1 MGTKK
6 TNSNIPL
13 KPFYGTGSKP
23 GEYPFTNGVY
33 PDMYRE
39 RLWTTR
45 QYAGFTSAEESN
57 KRYRYLIDQ
66 GVMGLSVAFDLPTQ
80 TGYDSD
86 HALAVGEIGK
96 VGVPI
101 CSVADMEI
109 LFNDIRLDKVS
120 VSMTINSTAAI
131 LLAFLIVAAERQGI
145 NRDKL
150 NGTVQNDILKEYI
163 ARGTYIYPP
172 KSSMRIITDIFEF
185 CSNEMPKWNTISIS
199 GYHIREAGSTA
210 VEELAFTLANGIA
223 YVQAAID
230 KGLDVNSF
238 GKRVSFFFNCHNHFF
253 EEIAKFRAARRIW
266 ATVMKKRFSATEP
279 KAMMCRFHT
288 QTAGSTLQAQQIDN
302 NVVRTTL
309 QATAAILGGTQ
320 SLHTNARDEAL
331 ALPSEKSAQLALRT
345 QQIIAH
351 ESGIPDVADPLAG
364 SEYVEALTDEL
375 ENSAM
380 ELINK
385 IDEIGGAV
393 IAIEQEYQQNEIA
406 SSAFDYQ
413 KAIDKGEN
421 IMVGVNKYTT
431 GLEEDIE
438 TQGIDEQAVS
448 QQLEQLK
455 KFKQNRN
462 DDVVQTSLSALKE
475 SASSEDNLMPPIV
488 HAVKARATLGEI
500 SDILRSVF
508 GEH

>member
-1 MGTKK
+1 M
-6 TNSNIPL
+6 I
-13 KPFYGTGSKP
+13 
-23 GEYPFTNGVY
+23 
-33 PDMYRE
+33 
-39 RLWTTR
+39 
-45 QYAGFTSAEESN
+45 
-57 KRYRYLIDQ
+57 
-66 GVMGLSVAFDLPTQ
+66 
-80 TGYDSD
+80 
-86 HALAVGEIGK
+86 
-96 VGVPI
+96 
-101 CSVADMEI
+101 
-109 LFNDIRLDKVS
+109 
-120 VSMTINSTAAI
+120 
-131 LLAFLIVAAERQGI
+131 
-145 NRDKL
+145 
-150 NGTVQNDILKEYI
+150 
-163 ARGTYIYPP
+163 
-172 KSSMRIITDIFEF
+172 EF
-185 CSNEMPKWNTISIS
+185 CSNHIPKWNTISIS

-238 GKRVSFFFNCHNHFF
+238 GKRISFFFNCHNHFF

-266 ATVMKKRFSATEP
+266 ATIMKKRFSATEP

-309 QATAAILGGTQ
+309 QATAAVLGGTQ
-320 SLHTNARDEAL
+320 SLHTNSRDEAL
-331 ALPSEKSAQLALRT
+331 ALPTEKSAKLALRT

-364 SEYVEALTDEL
+364 SEYIEALTDEL

-385 IDEIGGAV
+385 IDEMGGAV
-393 IAIEQEYQQNEIA
+393 IAIEQEYQQNEIE

-413 KAIDKGEN
+413 KSIDKGGN
-421 IMVGVNKYTT
+421 IMVGVNKYAN
-431 GLEEDIE
+431 GLEGEIE
-438 TQGIDEQAVS
+438 TQDIDEEAVS
-448 QQLEQLK
+448 QQLERLK
-455 KFKQNRN
+455 EFKQNRD
-462 DDVVQTSLSALKE
+462 DDVVQTSLSDLKE
-475 SASSEDNLMPPIV
+475 SASSKENLMPRIV

>member
-1 MGTKK
+1 M
-6 TNSNIPL
+6 
-13 KPFYGTGSKP
+13 
-23 GEYPFTNGVY
+23 
-33 PDMYRE
+33 
-39 RLWTTR
+39 
-45 QYAGFTSAEESN
+45 
-57 KRYRYLIDQ
+57 
-66 GVMGLSVAFDLPTQ
+66 
-80 TGYDSD
+80 
-86 HALAVGEIGK
+86 
-96 VGVPI
+96 
-101 CSVADMEI
+101 
-109 LFNDIRLDKVS
+109 
-120 VSMTINSTAAI
+120 
-131 LLAFLIVAAERQGI
+131 
-145 NRDKL
+145 
-150 NGTVQNDILKEYI
+150 
-163 ARGTYIYPP
+163 
-172 KSSMRIITDIFEF
+172 
-185 CSNEMPKWNTISIS
+185 
-199 GYHIREAGSTA
+199 
-210 VEELAFTLANGIA
+210 
-223 YVQAAID
+223 QAAID

-413 KAIDKGEN
+413 RAIDKGER
-421 IMVGVNKYTT
+421 ILVGVNKYST
-431 GLEEDIE
+431 GPEEKIDMQDI
-438 TQGIDEQAVS
+438 DARAVS
-448 QQLEQLK
+448 QQLQRLK
-455 KFKQNRN
+455 EFKQNRDN
-462 DDVVQTSLSALKE
+462 DVLQSSLAALK
-475 SASSEDNLMPPIV
+475 SATATDENLMPRII
-488 HAVKARATLGEI
+488 HAVKAHATLGEI

-508 GEH
+508 GEY